1 MHNAAF
7 RAQGLTGWEYGRCE
21 TADVAVALE
30 TISDPEFGGGSVTMP
45 LKEDLLSHMN
55 ILTESARRIG
65 AVNTIT
71 ARLAADGSRVLVG
84 DNTDWV
90 AIHRLVEQRVAM
102 RRLRNGAGQR
112 ALLIGAGGTA
122 KAAMYALSKV
132 KGIDRPVLIYNR
144 TTSRAEALAADFGAT
159 VVTNLDGLTDIGVIV
174 STIPP
179 EGAAA
184 VPDSLLVNKPIML
197 DASYMP
203 GGAPL
208 SKRAMEAGCD
218 LIVGPHMLFE
228 QATYQVPKTNPE
240 P

>member
-1 MHNAAF
+1 
-7 RAQGLTGWEYGRCE
+7 
-21 TADVAVALE
+21 
-30 TISDPEFGGGSVTMP
+30 
-45 LKEDLLSHMN
+45 
-55 ILTESARRIG
+55 
-65 AVNTIT
+65 
-71 ARLAADGSRVLVG
+71 
-84 DNTDWV
+84 
-90 AIHRLVEQRVAM
+90 
-102 RRLRNGAGQR
+102 
-112 ALLIGAGGTA
+112 
-122 KAAMYALSKV
+122 MYALSKV